1 MTLRR
6 SCAKRMLRRSKRL
19 SEMTAESPTQML
31 VQGAIKLGVFWTDV
45 FQVLPDFHCRNC
57 IGERTKWV
65 LNEDRLRAS
74 QAQANTISRQNRKL
88 AKVNVMQIELNW
100 LSNRNLANEALN
112 ESDNR
117 MNRLIIALEFQK
129 CPCETQ
135 TVAAYSTS
143 YLLTTS

>member
-45 FQVLPDFHCRNC
+45 FQVLPDFPCKNY
-57 IGERTKWV
+57 IGEGMKWV
-65 LNEDRLRAS
+65 LNDDRLRAS
-74 QAQANTISRQNRKL
+74 QAQANTILRQNRRL

-100 LSNRNLANEALN
+100 LSNRNLANEELN
-112 ESDNR
+112 ESDNP
-117 MNRLIIALEFQK
+117 MNRLIIALKCQK

-135 TVAAYSTS
+135 TVAAYYTS

>member
-45 FQVLPDFHCRNC
+45 FQVLPDFPCKNY
-57 IGERTKWV
+57 IGEGMKWV
-65 LNEDRLRAS
+65 LNDDRLRAS
-74 QAQANTISRQNRKL
+74 QAQANTILRQNRRL

-100 LSNRNLANEALN
+100 LSNRNLANEELN
-112 ESDNR
+112 ESDNP
-117 MNRLIIALEFQK
+117 MNRLITALECQK
-129 CPCETQ
+129 CSCATQ
-135 TVAAYSTS
+135 TVAAYYTC
-143 YLLTTS
+143 YLLITS